1 MKYFRYRLILPKIES
16 MKKNYFILL
25 CLFLT
30 AATYAQEVLSIS
42 GYNGAGSTI
51 TATTSTIND
60 EITIRFEDSDII
72 NNFYTENQTFIHTYL
87 GLETSSGSFQAV
99 PGTFNDLSWQPV
111 LNLTDGDAST
121 ATNTYEITFTPGQ
134 LFPSLENET
143 IFGINFLF
151 QNQFGGGGNN
161 QTVDFF
167 IDLVDATLNSS
178 TLSVNDTTKTQ
189 IQTSYNGG
197 RLEISG
203 INTTSNI
210 SIYNL
215 LGRQV
220 VDLKN
225 VAINGTF
232 SKYLD
237 LPRNN
242 IYIVKI
248 SAANFSKTF
257 KIVAK

>member
-1 MKYFRYRLILPKIES
+1 M
-16 MKKNYFILL
+16 
-25 CLFLT
+25 LFVFLSAVT
-30 AATYAQEVLSIS
+30 SAQELLNFT
-42 GYNGAGSTI
+42 GYDGAAASVV
-51 TATTSTIND
+51 ATTATIND

-72 NNFYTENQTFIHTYL
+72 NNFYTENQTFIHMYL
-87 GLETSSGSFQAV
+87 GLETSNGSFQAV
-99 PGTFNDLSWQPV
+99 PGDFNDLSWQPV
-111 LNLTDGDAST
+111 LNLTDGDASSPS
-121 ATNTYEITFTPGQ
+121 NTYEITFTPGQ

-143 IFGINFLF
+143 ILGINFLF

-161 QTVDFF
+161 QTVDLF
-167 IDLVDATLNSS
+167 IDLVDATLNNS
-178 TLSVNDTTKTQ
+178 TLSINDSNKLNV
-189 IQTSYNGG
+189 QTSYNGG
-197 RLEISG
+197 KLEISG

-210 SIYNL
+210 AIYNL

-225 VAINGTF
+225 VSINGTF

-237 LPRNN
+237 LPKNN

-248 SAANFSKTF
+248 SSPAFSKTF